1 MSAESLIKH
10 SQYRGLVLQ
19 VAVPSPLYRSF
30 DYLPVDSVST
40 ETSSRNTVPADT
52 EISPSRDSQPGTRVL
67 VPFGNRKVVG
77 IVTGVSSQS
86 ALSEDR
92 LKSVLAV
99 LDSEPVFT
107 ASLFKVLLWAASY
120 YQHPIGEVM
129 ATALPARL
137 RSVSDWRPQA
147 TFWKVAEGISVSELG
162 SLKRA
167 ARQKALLEFI
177 DKKGKVSRDQWLA
190 AGFNRPLVSQLQ
202 KKNLIT
208 KFSSVVVGKSTTTGF
223 DPISRDNKISIHL
236 NAEQRHAVEKITAG
250 LNKFSCYLLDGVT
263 GSGKTEVYMRTMQEQ
278 LAAGK
283 QCLVLV
289 PEIGL
294 TPQSVSRFQQRF
306 SCPIVALHSGLTDR
320 ERASAWDQARQGDAG
335 IIIGTRSA
343 VFTPM
348 RKPGL
353 IIVDEE
359 HDPSFKQ
366 QDGFRYSA
374 RDLAV
379 VRAREEKVCIILG
392 SATPSLESFQNARS
406 NKFIHLRLTERA
418 GEALPLA
425 MELIDIASAPLDNGF
440 SEQLLYK
447 IQKHIDAMNQVLV
460 FINRRGFAPVL
471 NCQNCGWVAECEN
484 CVAQYTVHAKP
495 PSIRCHHCG
504 SSRQLPRYCPSCKSR
519 SLATFGIGTQKIEA
533 FLIKKFPG
541 IPVLRIDRDS
551 TRGRNSL
558 ANLLERIEKG
568 DPCIL
573 LGTQMLAKGHHFPNI
588 TLVAILDA
596 DTGLFSADFRG
607 QEHMA
612 QTITQ
617 VAGRAGR
624 AERAGEVI
632 IQSRHSS
639 HITLQTL
646 VRASY
651 AELAELLFAEREASG
666 MPPFSHLCLI
676 RAEAIEVNDP
686 ISYLKQVAVI
696 AKRLCAEHALAVT
709 CLGPLPAP
717 MEKRAGRY
725 RIQLLLNSKNRGA
738 IQNLLE
744 QLTPAISALKHSRKL
759 RWSIDVDPQ
768 DLI

>member
-1 MSAESLIKH
+1 MSPESLIKN
-10 SQYRGLVLQ
+10 STYRGLVLQ

-40 ETSSRNTVPADT
+40 ETSSRITAPAQRG
-52 EISPSRDSQPGTRVL
+52 IGPARNSQPGTRVL

-77 IVTGVSSQS
+77 IVTGVSNQS
-86 ALSEDR
+86 ALSENR
-92 LKSVLAV
+92 LKSVLKV

-107 ASLFKVLLWAASY
+107 TTIYKVLLWAASY

-137 RSVSDWRPQA
+137 RSASDWRPQE
-147 TFWKVAEGISVSELG
+147 TLWKVVEGISVRELD

-177 DKKGKVSRDQWLA
+177 DEKGETSRDQWLA
-190 AGFNRPLVSQLQ
+190 AGFSQPLVSQLQ
-202 KKNLIT
+202 KKNLIV
-208 KFSSVVVGKSTTTGF
+208 KYSSPVAGKATAAGF
-223 DPISRDNKISIHL
+223 DPISRDKKLSIHL
-236 NAEQRHAVEKITAG
+236 NIEQHHAVEKITAG

-263 GSGKTEVYMRTMQEQ
+263 GSGKTEVYMRVMQEQ

-294 TPQSVSRFQQRF
+294 TPQSVARFRQRF
-306 SCPIVALHSGLTDR
+306 SCPVVALHSGLNDR
-320 ERASAWDQARQGDAG
+320 ERANAWDQARRGEAG

-348 RKPGL
+348 HKPGL
-353 IIVDEE
+353 IIIDEE

-379 VRAREEKVCIILG
+379 VRAREENVCIILG
-392 SATPSLESFQNARS
+392 SATPSLESLQNARS
-406 NKFIHLRLTERA
+406 NKFTHLRLAQRA
-418 GEALPLA
+418 GEARPSV

-440 SEQLLYK
+440 SDQLLYK

-484 CVAQYTVHAKP
+484 CVTQFTVHAKP

-519 SLATFGIGTQKIEA
+519 SLATFGIGTQKIEG

-558 ANLLERIEKG
+558 ADLLNQVEKG

-588 TLVAILDA
+588 TLVAIVDA
-596 DTGLFSADFRG
+596 DAGLFSADFRG

-612 QTITQ
+612 QTIIQ

-632 IQSRHSS
+632 IQSRHST

-651 AELAELLFAEREASG
+651 TEFAELLFAERQESG
-666 MPPFSHLCLI
+666 MPPFAHLCLL
-676 RAEAIEVNDP
+676 RAEAVEANEP
-686 ISYLKQVAVI
+686 ISYLKKVAAM
-696 AKRLCAEHALAVT
+696 AKSLCAEHALAVT

-738 IQNLLE
+738 MQSLLK
-744 QLTPAISALKHSRKL
+744 QLTPAMSALKHSRKL